1 MAFINNTPM
10 TVGGS
15 TPTPSGKNYKLK
27 MKTIGCS
34 VTRSGAAT
42 LTITPDTNTEFT
54 NFYNWLR
61 EFLLSPR
68 PFSLLMQQSTGGTKI
83 YGMHPSYPNGKFD
96 KDSPIQLS
104 FSSGRSYDLA
114 TNQTSQIHI
123 VNAVVNVNANAI
135 TVSNETI
142 YVEQTEIDSKNNFT
156 IYRKTL
162 STNGDDLHFGLGIP
176 TIEEESEE

>member
-27 MKTIGCS
+27 MKSIGSS
-34 VTRSGAAT
+34 VTRSGAT
-42 LTITPDTNTEFT
+42 LTITLATNTEFT
-54 NFYNWLR
+54 NFYSWLR
-61 EFLLSPR
+61 EFPSSPR
-68 PFSLLMQQSTGGTKI
+68 PFSLIMQQGTSGTKI

-96 KDSPIQLS
+96 QYSPIQLS
-104 FSSGRSYDLA
+104 FSSGISYDSA
-114 TNQTSQIHI
+114 NNQTSQVYI

-135 TVSNETI
+135 TVSNENI
-142 YVEQTEIDSKNNFT
+142 FVEQTEIDTKGNFMVT
-156 IYRKTL
+156 RKTL
-162 STNGDDLHFGLGIP
+162 SVNGDDLRFGLGIP